1 MRNRSLVV
9 IGAAIV
15 VYGLVLLLGAIFHI
29 DVGKLCLPAILIVVG
44 IYIIARPALVGPN
57 TPWHVSL
64 FGPVRRGSDWPGKD
78 EEIWFL
84 IGDVRLDLSQAQIPA
99 GETQVR
105 IMSFIGDVRLRI
117 PAGVG
122 VSIES
127 TALISNVRAFGKKHE
142 SLVAPAHV
150 ASEGYEAAERR
161 IRLELFSFISEA
173 RVEQE

>member
-29 DVGKLCLPAILIVVG
+29 DVGKLCLPAILIAVG
-44 IYIIARPALVGPN
+44 IYIMARPALVGPN
-57 TPWHVSL
+57 TAWQVSL

-78 EEIWFL
+78 EEIWLL

-105 IMSFIGDVRLRI
+105 IMSFIGNVRLWV
-117 PAGVG
+117 PPGVG
-122 VSIES
+122 VSIDS
-127 TALISNVRAFGKKHE
+127 TALISTVRAFGEKQE
-142 SLVAPAHV
+142 SFVAPAHLE
-150 ASEGYEAAERR
+150 SEGYEATERR
-161 IRLELFSFISEA
+161 IRLEHFSFISEA
-173 RVEQE
+173 RVE